1 MSQDKPQTVIC
12 RYKIKPGTEEMIKL
26 LQKHWPTLHAAG
38 LTTNDKPLIYRSIA
52 SGKRPQHLRRD
63 LLVEERP
70 VGRGRARDPGDHGRL
85 GAHGRDLRGHGLP
98 ALRAPRHR
106 EMSSRSDAE
115 TRLADVDSVF
125 KALAHASR
133 RHILLVLH
141 FRGGEMTAGEIA
153 SRFGCSWPTTTRHL
167 RVLQDAGLVRV
178 EKRGRERIY
187 RVDRERLD
195 DVAGGWLRVLVAPG
209 G

>member
-1 MSQDKPQTVIC
+1 MSA
-12 RYKIKPGTEEMIKL
+12 R
-26 LQKHWPTLHAAG
+26 AG
-38 LTTNDKPLIYRSIA
+38 
-52 SGKRPQHLRRD
+52 
-63 LLVEERP
+63 
-70 VGRGRARDPGDHGRL
+70 
-85 GAHGRDLRGHGLP
+85 
-98 ALRAPRHR
+98 
-106 EMSSRSDAE
+106 AE
-115 TRLADVDSVF
+115 ARLADVDAVF

-153 SRFGCSWPTTTRHL
+153 SRFACSWPTTTRHL

-195 DVAGGWLRVLVAPG
+195 DVAGTWLRVLAAPG
-209 G
+209 A